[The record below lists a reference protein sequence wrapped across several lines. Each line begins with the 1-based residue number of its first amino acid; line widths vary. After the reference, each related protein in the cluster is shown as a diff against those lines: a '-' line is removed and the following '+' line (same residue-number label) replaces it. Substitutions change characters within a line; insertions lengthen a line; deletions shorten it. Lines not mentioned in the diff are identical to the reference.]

1 MRPKVALDRLAEIQR
16 IAETTTLYTLLPGPA
31 AIVGGALVFIGCAV
45 SYLMIRSADFAQL
58 MSCSMGYRV
67 LFVGMWTTIGAVA
80 VGQELIFANRDARRK
95 GIALYGR
102 PGKLSALSLTPNI
115 FIAIVLTIQL
125 FIDADSETTGR
136 YVRYI
141 APIWMM
147 CYGTGVYAAGLFSV
161 RLPRL
166 LGISFI
172 IMGAAGLLFF
182 AKYGLL
188 LVALSFGLLHII
200 FGITVLS
207 RIKQNQEP

>member
-16 IAETTTLYTLLPGPA
+16 IAQTTTLYTLLPGPA
-31 AIVGGALVFIGCAV
+31 AIVGGTLVFIGCAV
-45 SYLMIRSADFAQL
+45 SYFMIRSADFAQL
-58 MSCSMGYRV
+58 MSCSTGYRV
-67 LFVGMWTTIGAVA
+67 LFLSMWTTIGAIA
-80 VGQELIFANRDARRK
+80 VGQEMIFANRDARRK

-125 FIDADSETTGR
+125 FIDADSETAGR
-136 YVRYI
+136 FVRYI
-141 APIWMM
+141 TPIWMM

-182 AKYGLL
+182 AKYGLV

-200 FGITVLS
+200 FGMAVLN
-207 RIKQNQEP
+207 RIKHNQEP

>member
-31 AIVGGALVFIGCAV
+31 AIVGGTLVFIGCAV
-45 SYLMIRSADFAQL
+45 SYFMIRSADFAQL
-58 MSCSMGYRV
+58 MSCSTGYRV
-67 LFVGMWTTIGAVA
+67 LFLGMWTTIGAIA
-80 VGQELIFANRDARRK
+80 VGQEMIFANRDARRK

-125 FIDADSETTGR
+125 FIDADSETAGR
-136 YVRYI
+136 FVRYI
-141 APIWMM
+141 TPIWMM

-182 AKYGLL
+182 AKYGLV

-200 FGITVLS
+200 FGMAVLN
-207 RIKQNQEP
+207 RIKHNQEP

>member
-31 AIVGGALVFIGCAV
+31 AIVGGTLVFIGCAV
-45 SYLMIRSADFAQL
+45 SYFMIRSADFAQL
-58 MSCSMGYRV
+58 MSCSTGYRV
-67 LFVGMWTTIGAVA
+67 LFLGMWTTIGAIA
-80 VGQELIFANRDARRK
+80 VGQEMIFANRDARRK

-102 PGKLSALSLTPNI
+102 PGKLSALSLTPSI

-125 FIDADSETTGR
+125 FIDADSETAGR
-136 YVRYI
+136 FVRYI
-141 APIWMM
+141 TPIWMM

-182 AKYGLL
+182 AKYGLV

-200 FGITVLS
+200 FGMAVLN
-207 RIKQNQEP
+207 RIKHNQEP

>member
-31 AIVGGALVFIGCAV
+31 AIVGGTLVFIGCAV
-45 SYLMIRSADFAQL
+45 SYFMIRSADFAQL
-58 MSCSMGYRV
+58 MSCSTGYRV
-67 LFVGMWTTIGAVA
+67 FFLGMWTTIGAIA
-80 VGQELIFANRDARRK
+80 VGQEMIFANRDARRK

-125 FIDADSETTGR
+125 FIDADSETAGR
-136 YVRYI
+136 FVRYI
-141 APIWMM
+141 TPIWMM

-200 FGITVLS
+200 FGMAVLN
-207 RIKQNQEP
+207 RIKHNQEP

>member
-31 AIVGGALVFIGCAV
+31 AIVGGTLVFIGCAV
-45 SYLMIRSADFAQL
+45 SYFMIRSADFAQL
-58 MSCSMGYRV
+58 MSCSTGYRV
-67 LFVGMWTTIGAVA
+67 LFLGMWTTIGAIA
-80 VGQELIFANRDARRK
+80 VGQEMIFANRDARRK

-125 FIDADSETTGR
+125 LIDADSETAGR
-136 YVRYI
+136 FVRYI
-141 APIWMM
+141 TPIWMM

-182 AKYGLL
+182 AKYGLV

-200 FGITVLS
+200 FGMAVLN
-207 RIKQNQEP
+207 RIKHNQEP

>member
-31 AIVGGALVFIGCAV
+31 AIVGGTLVFIGCAV
-45 SYLMIRSADFAQL
+45 SYFMIRSADFAQL
-58 MSCSMGYRV
+58 MSCSTGYRV
-67 LFVGMWTTIGAVA
+67 LFLGMWTTIGAIA
-80 VGQELIFANRDARRK
+80 VGQEMIFANRDARRK

-125 FIDADSETTGR
+125 FIDADSEPAGR
-136 YVRYI
+136 FVRYI
-141 APIWMM
+141 TPIWMM

-182 AKYGLL
+182 AKYGLV

-200 FGITVLS
+200 FGMAVLN
-207 RIKQNQEP
+207 RIKHNQEP

>member
-16 IAETTTLYTLLPGPA
+16 IAQTTTLYTLLPGPA
-31 AIVGGALVFIGCAV
+31 AIVGGTLVFIGCAV
-45 SYLMIRSADFAQL
+45 SYFMIRSADFAQL
-58 MSCSMGYRV
+58 MSCSTGYRV
-67 LFVGMWTTIGAVA
+67 LFLGMWTTIGAIA
-80 VGQELIFANRDARRK
+80 VGQEMIFANRDARRK

-125 FIDADSETTGR
+125 LIDADSETAGR
-136 YVRYI
+136 FVRYI
-141 APIWMM
+141 TPIWMM

-182 AKYGLL
+182 AKYGLV

-200 FGITVLS
+200 FGMAVLN
-207 RIKQNQEP
+207 RIKHNQEP